1 MSFQTGISGNPN
13 GRPRGSKTRVEVP
26 KSVTRHVLKAVCDR
40 AMNGDERAQ
49 ELVLQAMLYRPD
61 LTGLKPADGWT

>member
-1 MSFQTGISGNPN
+1 MSF
-13 GRPRGSKTRVEVP
+13 R
-26 KSVTRHVLKAVCDR
+26 DR

-61 LTGLKPADGWT
+61 LTGLKPTDRWTQQGETGNSTHTACTCSG